1 MNNKYI
7 FETDDLNEMNLV
19 VNKYKLLSALEE
31 LKSWRRDLYKGYDND
46 IKHLSNGNIYTQQEL
61 LEDINVPRDEHGII
75 KDCKSI
81 YYVDDI
87 INRIDEILYDVN
99 IFLN

>member
-46 IKHLSNGNIYTQQEL
+46 IKHLSNGNIY
-61 LEDINVPRDEHGII
+61 
-75 KDCKSI
+75 
-81 YYVDDI
+81 
-87 INRIDEILYDVN
+87 ILNKNY
-99 IFLN
+99 

>member
-46 IKHLSNGNIYTQQEL
+46 IKYLANGNLYSHQEL
-61 LEDINVPRDEHGII
+61 LKDKNIPRDEHGII
-75 KDCKSI
+75 KDCKDI
-81 YYVDDI
+81 YFVDNI
-87 INRIDEILYDVN
+87 IDRIDEILYDVN
-99 IFLN
+99 NFFD

>member
-31 LKSWRRDLYKGYDND
+31 LKSWRRYLYKGYDND
-46 IKHLSNGNIYTQQEL
+46 IKHLSNGNIYTQQKL

-75 KDCKSI
+75 KDCKRI

-99 IFLN
+99 IFLD